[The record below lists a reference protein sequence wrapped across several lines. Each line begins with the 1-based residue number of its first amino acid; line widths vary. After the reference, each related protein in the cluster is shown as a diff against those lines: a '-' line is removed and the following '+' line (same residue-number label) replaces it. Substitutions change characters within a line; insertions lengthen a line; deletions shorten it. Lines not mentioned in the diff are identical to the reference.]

1 MTRACVLIVFAA
13 SLAVLASA
21 QEPGTVVPS
30 IQFAPVGKVQL
41 KPGESK
47 SVPLDFRIA
56 NGFHVNSN
64 KPHSELLIPTALNLP
79 AAQMLKAGS
88 SVGVASLK
96 YPAGEDV
103 SFPFAPGEK
112 LSVYSGDFSITAV
125 IKASAKAAEGE
136 YPISGELRFQACD
149 KSACYPPRAIPV
161 KFTVSVTGK

>member
-1 MTRACVLIVFAA
+1 MIRACFIV
-13 SLAVLASA
+13 VLAAALAYTGSA

-30 IQFAPVGKVQL
+30 IEFAPVGKVQL

-47 SVPLDFRIA
+47 NVPLDFRIA
-56 NGFHVNSN
+56 SQFHVNSN
-64 KPHSELLIPTALNLP
+64 KPHSEILIPTSLNVP
-79 AAQMLKAGS
+79 AAQMFKPGTAA
-88 SVGVASLK
+88 GVASLQ

-125 IKASAKAAEGE
+125 VKASAKATAGE

-149 KSACYPPRAIPV
+149 KSACYPPKSIPV
-161 KFTVSVTGK
+161 KFTIAVSGK